1 MKSIW
6 LNNNQI
12 LWVIMSISKIRN
24 SIISNNLISRGFSE
38 LSDIQNKILDIY
50 QNKKDLLVT
59 SQTGSGK
66 TIAYFFSIQDEI
78 SLKNIKEN
86 SSPSV
91 LIIAPT
97 RELAI
102 QVYEEAL
109 WVFKGEDINI
119 ITTIGG
125 MDIKKERKNL
135 LTKFSLII
143 GTPGRIN
150 DHLRK
155 NKLILSNITTVILDE
170 ADEILDLG
178 FKEDLNSILSKITKT
193 SRILMFSATLPKK
206 IVELANKY
214 QKKPIKINVD
224 NKLSQHKDISYDAYY
239 LNNRDIENFTFNL
252 IRYYSNKTIIV
263 FCSTRNEVTRFHS
276 RLHNRGVN
284 AVALSGALKQEERFK
299 ALQSIKNG
307 SSRVCIATDV
317 ASRGIDIIDLDIV
330 IHANLPRNSETLI
343 HRSGR
348 TGRAGKHGLGIILF
362 SPNSINTYK
371 RIIEHAKI
379 VPKLRKNLSK
389 KLIEDNENAEFLEKI
404 SSISKSKIED
414 KLINELT
421 ENYSLSDL
429 AKSLVSLY
437 KSNLAPIEDIEN
449 LDFRSKKDYKKDKF
463 NFSKSNDKNSNFKR
477 KKRRRKKTKSN

>member
-1 MKSIW
+1 
-6 LNNNQI
+6 
-12 LWVIMSISKIRN
+12 MSISKIKN
-24 SIISNNLISRGFSE
+24 SFISNNLLSRGFTE
-38 LSDIQNKILDIY
+38 LSDIQNKILDVY

-66 TIAYFFSIQDEI
+66 TIAYFLSIQDEI
-78 SLKNIKEN
+78 SLKKVKEK

-109 WVFKGEDINI
+109 WVFKSENINVV
-119 ITTIGG
+119 TTIGG

-135 LTKFSLII
+135 LTKFSLLI

-178 FKEDLNSILSKITKT
+178 FKEDLNSILSKISKST
-193 SRILMFSATLPKK
+193 RISMFSATLPKK
-206 IVELANKY
+206 IIELANKY
-214 QKKPIKINVD
+214 QKKPIKINID

-239 LNNRDIENFTFNL
+239 LNSRDIENFTFNL

-307 SSRVCIATDV
+307 SCKVCIATDV

-330 IHANLPRNSETLI
+330 IHSNLPRNSETLI

-348 TGRAGKHGLGIILF
+348 TGRAGKHGLSIILF
-362 SPNSINTYK
+362 SPNSIKTYY

-389 KLIEDNENAEFLEKI
+389 KIIEDNENAQFLNKV

-414 KLINELT
+414 KLINEIM

-429 AKSLVSLY
+429 AKTLVSLY

-449 LDFRSKKDYKKDKF
+449 LDLNPK
-463 NFSKSNDKNSNFKR
+463 KNSR
-477 KKRRRKKTKSN
+477 KINLIL

>member
-1 MKSIW
+1 
-6 LNNNQI
+6 
-12 LWVIMSISKIRN
+12 MSISKIKN
-24 SIISNNLISRGFSE
+24 SFISNNLLSRGFTE
-38 LSDIQNKILDIY
+38 LSDIQNKILDVY

-66 TIAYFFSIQDEI
+66 TIAYFLSIQDEI
-78 SLKNIKEN
+78 SLKKVKEK

-109 WVFKGEDINI
+109 WVFKSENI
-119 ITTIGG
+119 SVVTTNGG

-135 LTKFSLII
+135 LTKFSLLI

-178 FKEDLNSILSKITKT
+178 FKEDLNSILSKISKST
-193 SRILMFSATLPKK
+193 RISMFSATLPKK
-206 IVELANKY
+206 IIELANKY
-214 QKKPIKINVD
+214 QKKPIKINID

-239 LNNRDIENFTFNL
+239 LNSRDIENFTFNL

-307 SSRVCIATDV
+307 SCKVCIATDV

-330 IHANLPRNSETLI
+330 IHASLQRNSETLI

-348 TGRAGKHGLGIILF
+348 TGRAGKHGLSIILF
-362 SPNSINTYK
+362 SPNSIKTYY

-389 KLIEDNENAEFLEKI
+389 KIIEDNENAQFLNKV

-414 KLINELT
+414 KLINELM

-429 AKSLVSLY
+429 AKTLVSLY

-449 LDFRSKKDYKKDKF
+449 LDLSPKKEFKKDKF
-463 NFSKSNDKNSNFKR
+463 NSSKSNNNSNFKR
-477 KKRRRKKTKSN
+477 KKRRRKRKDKRN

>member
-1 MKSIW
+1 
-6 LNNNQI
+6 
-12 LWVIMSISKIRN
+12 MSISKIKN
-24 SIISNNLISRGFSE
+24 SFISNNLLSRGFTE
-38 LSDIQNKILDIY
+38 LSDIQNKILDVY

-66 TIAYFFSIQDEI
+66 TIAYFLSIQDEI
-78 SLKNIKEN
+78 SLKKVKEK

-109 WVFKGEDINI
+109 WVFKSENINVV
-119 ITTIGG
+119 TTIGG

-135 LTKFSLII
+135 LTKFSLLI

-178 FKEDLNSILSKITKT
+178 FKEDLNSILSKISKST
-193 SRILMFSATLPKK
+193 RISMFSATLPKK
-206 IVELANKY
+206 IIELANKY
-214 QKKPIKINVD
+214 QKKPIKINID
-224 NKLSQHKDISYDAYY
+224 NKLSQHKDISYDSYF
-239 LNNRDIENFTFNL
+239 LNSRDIENFTFNL

-307 SSRVCIATDV
+307 SCKVCIATDV
-317 ASRGIDIIDLDIV
+317 ASRGIDIVDLDIV
-330 IHANLPRNSETLI
+330 IHSNLPRNSETLI

-348 TGRAGKHGLGIILF
+348 TGRAGKHGLSIILF
-362 SPNSINTYK
+362 SPNSIKTYY

-389 KLIEDNENAEFLEKI
+389 KIIEDNENAQFLNKI

-414 KLINELT
+414 KLINELMK
-421 ENYSLSDL
+421 NYSLSDL

-449 LDFRSKKDYKKDKF
+449 LDLNPKKEFKKNKF
-463 NFSKSNDKNSNFKR
+463 NSSKLDTHNLKFKR
-477 KKRRRKKTKSN
+477 KKQKRKRKDKRN

>member
-1 MKSIW
+1 
-6 LNNNQI
+6 
-12 LWVIMSISKIRN
+12 MSISKIKN
-24 SIISNNLISRGFSE
+24 SFISNNLLSRGFTE
-38 LSDIQNKILDIY
+38 LSDIQNKILDVY

-66 TIAYFFSIQDEI
+66 TIAYFLSIQDEI
-78 SLKNIKEN
+78 SLNKVKEK

-109 WVFKGEDINI
+109 WVFKSENINVV
-119 ITTIGG
+119 TTIGG

-135 LTKFSLII
+135 LTKFSLLI

-150 DHLRK
+150 DHIRK
-155 NKLILSNITTVILDE
+155 NKLILSNTTTVILDE

-178 FKEDLNSILSKITKT
+178 FKEDLNSILSKISKST
-193 SRILMFSATLPKK
+193 RISMFSATLPNK
-206 IVELANKY
+206 IIELANKY
-214 QKKPIKINVD
+214 QKKPIKINID

-239 LNNRDIENFTFNL
+239 LNSRDIENFTFNL

-307 SSRVCIATDV
+307 SCKVCIATDV

-330 IHANLPRNSETLI
+330 IHSNLPRNSETLI

-348 TGRAGKHGLGIILF
+348 TGRAGKHGLSIILF
-362 SPNSINTYK
+362 SPNSIKTYY

-389 KLIEDNENAEFLEKI
+389 KIIEDNENAQFLNKI

-414 KLINELT
+414 KLINEIM

-429 AKSLVSLY
+429 AKTLVSLY

-449 LDFRSKKDYKKDKF
+449 LDLSPKKEFKKDKF
-463 NFSKSNDKNSNFKR
+463 NSSKSDNNSNFKR
-477 KKRRRKKTKSN
+477 KKRRRKRKDKRN

>member
-1 MKSIW
+1 
-6 LNNNQI
+6 
-12 LWVIMSISKIRN
+12 MSISKIKN
-24 SIISNNLISRGFSE
+24 SFISNNLLSRGFTE
-38 LSDIQNKILDIY
+38 LSDIQNKILDVY

-66 TIAYFFSIQDEI
+66 TIAYFLSIQDEI
-78 SLKNIKEN
+78 LLNKVKEK

-109 WVFKGEDINI
+109 WVFKSENINVV
-119 ITTIGG
+119 TTIGG

-135 LTKFSLII
+135 LTKFSLLV

-178 FKEDLNSILSKITKT
+178 FKEDLNSILSKISKSTRV
-193 SRILMFSATLPKK
+193 SMFSATLPKK
-206 IVELANKY
+206 IIELANKY
-214 QKKPIKINVD
+214 QKKPIKINID

-239 LNNRDIENFTFNL
+239 LNSRDIENFTFNL

-307 SSRVCIATDV
+307 SCKVCIATDV
-317 ASRGIDIIDLDIV
+317 ASRGIDIIDLEIV
-330 IHANLPRNSETLI
+330 IHASLPRNSETLI

-348 TGRAGKHGLGIILF
+348 TGRAGKHGLSIILF
-362 SPNSINTYK
+362 SPNSIRTYY

-389 KLIEDNENAEFLEKI
+389 KIIEDNENAQFLNKI

-414 KLINELT
+414 KLINEIMK
-421 ENYSLSDL
+421 NYSLSDL
-429 AKSLVSLY
+429 AKTLVSLY
-437 KSNLAPIEDIEN
+437 KSNLTPIEDIEN
-449 LDFRSKKDYKKDKF
+449 LDLSPKKEFKKDKIKS
-463 NFSKSNDKNSNFKR
+463 SKSDYNNSNFKTKKRR
-477 KKRRRKKTKSN
+477 KKRKDKRN

>member
-1 MKSIW
+1 
-6 LNNNQI
+6 
-12 LWVIMSISKIRN
+12 MSISKIKN
-24 SIISNNLISRGFSE
+24 SFISNNLLSRGFTE
-38 LSDIQNKILDIY
+38 LSDIQNKILDVY

-66 TIAYFFSIQDEI
+66 TIAYFLSIQDEI
-78 SLKNIKEN
+78 SLKKVKEK

-109 WVFKGEDINI
+109 WVFKGVNINVV
-119 ITTIGG
+119 TTIGG
-125 MDIKKERKNL
+125 MDIKKERNNL
-135 LTKFSLII
+135 LTKFSLLI

-178 FKEDLNSILSKITKT
+178 FKEDLNSILSKISKS
-193 SRILMFSATLPKK
+193 SRISMFSATLPKK
-206 IVELANKY
+206 IIELANKY
-214 QKKPIKINVD
+214 QKKPIKINID

-239 LNNRDIENFTFNL
+239 LNSRDIENFTFNL

-284 AVALSGALKQEERFK
+284 AVALSGALKQDERFK

-307 SSRVCIATDV
+307 SCKVCIATDV

-348 TGRAGKHGLGIILF
+348 TGRAGKHGLSIILF
-362 SPNSINTYK
+362 SPNSIKTYY

-389 KLIEDNENAEFLEKI
+389 KIIEDNENTQFLNKI
-404 SSISKSKIED
+404 SSISKSIKED
-414 KLINELT
+414 KLINEIM

-429 AKSLVSLY
+429 AKTLVSLY

-449 LDFRSKKDYKKDKF
+449 LDLSPKKEFKKDKF
-463 NFSKSNDKNSNFKR
+463 NSSKSDNNSDFKR
-477 KKRRRKKTKSN
+477 KKRRRKRKNKRN

>member
-1 MKSIW
+1 
-6 LNNNQI
+6 
-12 LWVIMSISKIRN
+12 MSISKIRN

-109 WVFKGEDINI
+109 WVFKGEDINV

-348 TGRAGKHGLGIILF
+348 TGRAGKHGLSIILF

>member
-1 MKSIW
+1 
-6 LNNNQI
+6 
-12 LWVIMSISKIRN
+12 MSISKIKN
-24 SIISNNLISRGFSE
+24 SFISNNLLSRGFTE
-38 LSDIQNKILDIY
+38 LSDIQNKILDVY

-66 TIAYFFSIQDEI
+66 TIAYFLSIQDEI
-78 SLKNIKEN
+78 SLKKVKEK

-109 WVFKGEDINI
+109 WVFKSENINVV
-119 ITTIGG
+119 TTIGG

-135 LTKFSLII
+135 LTKFSLLI

-178 FKEDLNSILSKITKT
+178 FKEDLNSILSKISKST
-193 SRILMFSATLPKK
+193 RISMFSATLPKK
-206 IVELANKY
+206 IIELANKY
-214 QKKPIKINVD
+214 QKKPIKINID

-239 LNNRDIENFTFNL
+239 LNSRDIENFTFNL

-307 SSRVCIATDV
+307 SCKVCIATDV

-330 IHANLPRNSETLI
+330 IHSNLPRNSETLI

-348 TGRAGKHGLGIILF
+348 TGRAGKHGLSIILF
-362 SPNSINTYK
+362 SPNSIKTYY

-379 VPKLRKNLSK
+379 NPKLRKNLSK
-389 KLIEDNENAEFLEKI
+389 KIIEDNENAQFLNKI

-414 KLINELT
+414 KLINELM

-429 AKSLVSLY
+429 AKTLVSLY

-449 LDFRSKKDYKKDKF
+449 LDLSPKKEFKKDKF
-463 NFSKSNDKNSNFKR
+463 NSSKSDNNSNFKR
-477 KKRRRKKTKSN
+477 KKRRRKRKDKRN

>member
-1 MKSIW
+1 
-6 LNNNQI
+6 
-12 LWVIMSISKIRN
+12 MSISKIKN
-24 SIISNNLISRGFSE
+24 SFISNNLLSRGFTE
-38 LSDIQNKILDIY
+38 LSDIQNKILDVY

-66 TIAYFFSIQDEI
+66 TIAYFLSIQDEI
-78 SLKNIKEN
+78 LLNKVKEK

-109 WVFKGEDINI
+109 WVFKSENINVV
-119 ITTIGG
+119 TTIGG

-135 LTKFSLII
+135 LTKFSLLV

-178 FKEDLNSILSKITKT
+178 FKEDLNSILSKISKSTRV
-193 SRILMFSATLPKK
+193 SMFSATLPKK
-206 IVELANKY
+206 IIELANKY
-214 QKKPIKINVD
+214 QKKPIKINID

-239 LNNRDIENFTFNL
+239 LNSRDIENFTFNL

-307 SSRVCIATDV
+307 SCKVCIATDV

-348 TGRAGKHGLGIILF
+348 TGRAGKHGLSIILF
-362 SPNSINTYK
+362 SPNSIKTYY

-389 KLIEDNENAEFLEKI
+389 KIIEDNENAQFLNKI

-414 KLINELT
+414 KLINEIM
-421 ENYSLSDL
+421 ENFSLSDL
-429 AKSLVSLY
+429 AKTLVSLY

-449 LDFRSKKDYKKDKF
+449 LDLSSKKEFKKDKIKS
-463 NFSKSNDKNSNFKR
+463 SKSDYNNSNFKR
-477 KKRRRKKTKSN
+477 KKRRRKRKDKRN

>member
-1 MKSIW
+1 
-6 LNNNQI
+6 
-12 LWVIMSISKIRN
+12 MSISKIKN
-24 SIISNNLISRGFSE
+24 SFISNNLLSRGFTE
-38 LSDIQNKILDIY
+38 LSDIQNKILDVY

-66 TIAYFFSIQDEI
+66 TIAYFLSIQDEI
-78 SLKNIKEN
+78 SLKKVKEK

-109 WVFKGEDINI
+109 WVFKSENINI
-119 ITTIGG
+119 VTTIGG

-135 LTKFSLII
+135 LTKFSLLI

-178 FKEDLNSILSKITKT
+178 FKEDLNSILSKISKST
-193 SRILMFSATLPKK
+193 RISMFSATLPKK
-206 IVELANKY
+206 IIELANKY
-214 QKKPIKINVD
+214 QKKPIKINID

-239 LNNRDIENFTFNL
+239 LNSRDIENFTFNL

-299 ALQSIKNG
+299 ALQSIKYG
-307 SSRVCIATDV
+307 SCKVCIATDV

-330 IHANLPRNSETLI
+330 IHSNLPRNSETLI

-348 TGRAGKHGLGIILF
+348 TGRAGKHGLSIILF
-362 SPNSINTYK
+362 SPNSIKTYY
-371 RIIEHAKI
+371 RIIEHTKI

-389 KLIEDNENAEFLEKI
+389 KIIEDNENAQFLNKV

-414 KLINELT
+414 KLINEIM

-429 AKSLVSLY
+429 AKTLVSLY

-449 LDFRSKKDYKKDKF
+449 LDLSQKKEFKKDKF
-463 NFSKSNDKNSNFKR
+463 NSSKKDNNNSNFNR
-477 KKRRRKKTKSN
+477 KKRRRKRKDKRN

>member
-1 MKSIW
+1 
-6 LNNNQI
+6 
-12 LWVIMSISKIRN
+12 MSISKIKN
-24 SIISNNLISRGFSE
+24 SIISNNLLSRGFTE

-50 QNKKDLLVT
+50 ENKKDLLVT

-66 TIAYFFSIQDEI
+66 TIAYFLSIQDEI
-78 SLKNIKEN
+78 SLKKVKEN

-102 QVYEEAL
+102 QVYEEAI
-109 WVFKGEDINI
+109 WVFKDENINVV
-119 ITTIGG
+119 TTIGG

-135 LTKFSLII
+135 LTKFSLLI

-178 FKEDLNSILSKITKT
+178 FKEDLNSILSKISKSTKI
-193 SRILMFSATLPKK
+193 SMFSATLPKK
-206 IVELANKY
+206 IIELANKY
-214 QKKPIKINVD
+214 QKKPLKINID

-239 LNNRDIENFTFNL
+239 LNSRDIENFTFNL

-307 SSRVCIATDV
+307 SCRVCVATDV

-348 TGRAGKHGLGIILF
+348 TGRAGKHGLSIILF
-362 SPNSINTYK
+362 SPNSLKTYY
-371 RIIEHAKI
+371 RLIEHAKI

-389 KLIEDNENAEFLEKI
+389 KIIEDNENAKFLNKI
-404 SSISKSKIED
+404 SSISKSTIDD
-414 KLINELT
+414 KLINELM
-421 ENYSLSDL
+421 ENFSLSDL
-429 AKSLVSLY
+429 AKSIVSLY
-437 KSNLAPIEDIEN
+437 KSNLAPIEDIEY
-449 LDFRSKKDYKKDKF
+449 LDLSPKKEFKKDKF
-463 NFSKSNDKNSNFKR
+463 NSSKSNNNNSKFKR
-477 KKRRRKKTKSN
+477 KKRRRRK

>member
-1 MKSIW
+1 
-6 LNNNQI
+6 
-12 LWVIMSISKIRN
+12 MSISKIKN
-24 SIISNNLISRGFSE
+24 SFISNNLLSRGFTE
-38 LSDIQNKILDIY
+38 LSDIQNKILDVY

-66 TIAYFFSIQDEI
+66 TIAYFLSIQDEI
-78 SLKNIKEN
+78 SLKKIKEK

-91 LIIAPT
+91 LIVAPT

-109 WVFKGEDINI
+109 WVFKSENINVV
-119 ITTIGG
+119 TTIGG

-135 LTKFSLII
+135 LTKFSLLI

-178 FKEDLNSILSKITKT
+178 FKEDLNSILSKISKSTRV
-193 SRILMFSATLPKK
+193 SMFSATLPKK
-206 IVELANKY
+206 IIELANKY
-214 QKKPIKINVD
+214 QKKPIKINID

-239 LNNRDIENFTFNL
+239 LNSRDIENFTFNL

-307 SSRVCIATDV
+307 SCKVCIATDV

-330 IHANLPRNSETLI
+330 IHASLPRNSETLI

-348 TGRAGKHGLGIILF
+348 TGRAGKHGLSIILF
-362 SPNSINTYK
+362 SPNSIKTYY

-389 KLIEDNENAEFLEKI
+389 KIIEDNENAQFLNKV

-414 KLINELT
+414 KLINELM

-429 AKSLVSLY
+429 AKTLVSLY

-449 LDFRSKKDYKKDKF
+449 LDLSPKKEFKKDKIKS
-463 NFSKSNDKNSNFKR
+463 SKSDYNNSNFKR
-477 KKRRRKKTKSN
+477 KKRRRKRKDKRN

>member
-1 MKSIW
+1 
-6 LNNNQI
+6 
-12 LWVIMSISKIRN
+12 MSISKIKN
-24 SIISNNLISRGFSE
+24 SIISNNLLSRGFTE

-50 QNKKDLLVT
+50 ENKKDLLVT

-66 TIAYFFSIQDEI
+66 TIAYFLSIQDEI
-78 SLKNIKEN
+78 SLKKIREN

-102 QVYEEAL
+102 QVYEEAI
-109 WVFKGEDINI
+109 WVFKGEDINV

-155 NKLILSNITTVILDE
+155 NKLTLSNITTVILDE

-178 FKEDLNSILSKITKT
+178 FKEDLNSILSKISKST
-193 SRILMFSATLPKK
+193 RISMFSATLPKK

-214 QKKPIKINVD
+214 QKKPIKINID

-239 LNNRDIENFTFNL
+239 LNSRDIENFTFNL

-307 SSRVCIATDV
+307 SCRVCIATDV

-348 TGRAGKHGLGIILF
+348 TGRAGKHGLSIILF
-362 SPNSINTYK
+362 SPNSIKTYY

-379 VPKLRKNLSK
+379 VPKLKKNLSK
-389 KLIEDNENAEFLEKI
+389 KIIEDNENAEFLNKI
-404 SSISKSKIED
+404 SSISKSKIEH

-421 ENYSLSDL
+421 KNYSLSDL

-449 LDFRSKKDYKKDKF
+449 LDLSPKKEIKKDKF
-463 NFSKSNDKNSNFKR
+463 NSSKSNNNSNFKR
-477 KKRRRKKTKSN
+477 KKRRRRKNKRN

>member
-1 MKSIW
+1 
-6 LNNNQI
+6 
-12 LWVIMSISKIRN
+12 MSISKIRN

-178 FKEDLNSILSKITKT
+178 FKEDLNSILSKIIKT

-224 NKLSQHKDISYDAYY
+224 NKLTQHKDISYDAYY

-348 TGRAGKHGLGIILF
+348 TGRAGKHGLSIILF

-404 SSISKSKIED
+404 SSISKSIIED

-449 LDFRSKKDYKKDKF
+449 LDVRSKKDYKKDKF

>member
-1 MKSIW
+1 
-6 LNNNQI
+6 
-12 LWVIMSISKIRN
+12 MSISKIKN
-24 SIISNNLISRGFSE
+24 SFISNNLLSRGFTE
-38 LSDIQNKILDIY
+38 LSDIQNKILDVY

-66 TIAYFFSIQDEI
+66 TIAYFLSIQDEI
-78 SLKNIKEN
+78 SLKKVKEK

-91 LIIAPT
+91 LIVAPT

-109 WVFKGEDINI
+109 WVFKSENINVV
-119 ITTIGG
+119 TTIGG

-135 LTKFSLII
+135 LTKFSLLI

-178 FKEDLNSILSKITKT
+178 FKEDLNSILSKISKST
-193 SRILMFSATLPKK
+193 RISMFSATLPKK
-206 IVELANKY
+206 IIELANKY
-214 QKKPIKINVD
+214 QKKPIKINID

-239 LNNRDIENFTFNL
+239 LNSRDIENFTFNL

-307 SSRVCIATDV
+307 SCKVCIATDV

-348 TGRAGKHGLGIILF
+348 TGRAGKHGLSIILF
-362 SPNSINTYK
+362 SPNNIKTYY

-389 KLIEDNENAEFLEKI
+389 KIIEDNENAQFLNKV

-414 KLINELT
+414 KLINELM

-429 AKSLVSLY
+429 ANTLVSLY

-449 LDFRSKKDYKKDKF
+449 LDLSPKKEFKKDKF
-463 NFSKSNDKNSNFKR
+463 NSSKSNNNSNFKR
-477 KKRRRKKTKSN
+477 KKRRRKRKDKRN

>member
-1 MKSIW
+1 
-6 LNNNQI
+6 
-12 LWVIMSISKIRN
+12 MSISKIKN
-24 SIISNNLISRGFSE
+24 SFISNNLLSRGFTE
-38 LSDIQNKILDIY
+38 LSDIQNKILDVY

-66 TIAYFFSIQDEI
+66 TIAYFLSIQDEI
-78 SLKNIKEN
+78 SLNKVKEK

-109 WVFKGEDINI
+109 WVFKSENINVV
-119 ITTIGG
+119 TTIGG

-135 LTKFSLII
+135 LTKFSLLI

-178 FKEDLNSILSKITKT
+178 FKEDLNSILSKISKSTRV
-193 SRILMFSATLPKK
+193 SMFSATLPKK
-206 IVELANKY
+206 IIELANKY
-214 QKKPIKINVD
+214 QKKPIKINID

-239 LNNRDIENFTFNL
+239 LNSRDIENFTFNL

-307 SSRVCIATDV
+307 SCKVCIATDV

-330 IHANLPRNSETLI
+330 IHSNLPRNSETLI

-348 TGRAGKHGLGIILF
+348 TGRAGKHGLSIILF
-362 SPNSINTYK
+362 SPNSIKTYY

-389 KLIEDNENAEFLEKI
+389 KIIEDNENAQFLNKV

-414 KLINELT
+414 KLINELM

-429 AKSLVSLY
+429 AKTLVSLY

-449 LDFRSKKDYKKDKF
+449 LDLSPKKEFKKDKF
-463 NFSKSNDKNSNFKR
+463 NSSKSDNNSNSKR
-477 KKRRRKKTKSN
+477 KKRRRKRKDKRK

>member
-1 MKSIW
+1 
-6 LNNNQI
+6 
-12 LWVIMSISKIRN
+12 MSISKIKN
-24 SIISNNLISRGFSE
+24 SFISNNLLSRGFTE
-38 LSDIQNKILDIY
+38 LSDIQNKILDVY

-66 TIAYFFSIQDEI
+66 TIAYFLSIQDEI
-78 SLKNIKEN
+78 SLKKVKEK

-109 WVFKGEDINI
+109 WVFKSENINVV
-119 ITTIGG
+119 TTIGG

-135 LTKFSLII
+135 LAKFSLLI

-178 FKEDLNSILSKITKT
+178 FKEDLNSILSKISKST
-193 SRILMFSATLPKK
+193 RISMFSATLPKK
-206 IVELANKY
+206 IIELANKY
-214 QKKPIKINVD
+214 QKKPIKINID

-239 LNNRDIENFTFNL
+239 LNSRDIENFTFNL
-252 IRYYSNKTIIV
+252 IRYYSNKTIII

-307 SSRVCIATDV
+307 SCKVCIATDV

-330 IHANLPRNSETLI
+330 IHSNLPRNSETLI

-348 TGRAGKHGLGIILF
+348 TGRAGKHGLSIILF
-362 SPNSINTYK
+362 SPNSIKTYY

-389 KLIEDNENAEFLEKI
+389 KIIEDNENAQFLNKI

-414 KLINELT
+414 KLINEIM

-429 AKSLVSLY
+429 AKTLVSLY

-449 LDFRSKKDYKKDKF
+449 LDLSPKKEFKKDKIKS
-463 NFSKSNDKNSNFKR
+463 SKSYYYNSNFKR
-477 KKRRRKKTKSN
+477 KKRRRKRKDKKN

>member
-1 MKSIW
+1 
-6 LNNNQI
+6 
-12 LWVIMSISKIRN
+12 MSISKIKN
-24 SIISNNLISRGFSE
+24 SFISNNLLSRGFTE
-38 LSDIQNKILDIY
+38 LSDIQNKILDVY

-66 TIAYFFSIQDEI
+66 TIAYFLSIQDEI
-78 SLKNIKEN
+78 SLKKVKEN
-86 SSPSV
+86 STPSV

-109 WVFKGEDINI
+109 WVFKSENINI
-119 ITTIGG
+119 VTTIGG

-135 LTKFSLII
+135 LTKFSLLI

-155 NKLILSNITTVILDE
+155 NKLLLSNITTVILDE

-178 FKEDLNSILSKITKT
+178 FKEDLNSILSKISKST
-193 SRILMFSATLPKK
+193 RISMFSATLPKK
-206 IVELANKY
+206 IIELANKY
-214 QKKPIKINVD
+214 QKKPIKINID

-239 LNNRDIENFTFNL
+239 LNSRDIENFTFNL

-263 FCSTRNEVTRFHS
+263 FCSTRNDVTRFHS

-307 SSRVCIATDV
+307 SCKVCIATDV

-348 TGRAGKHGLGIILF
+348 TGRAGKHGLSIILF
-362 SPNSINTYK
+362 SPNSIKTYN

-389 KLIEDNENAEFLEKI
+389 KVIMDNENAQFLNKI

-414 KLINELT
+414 KLINELM
-421 ENYSLSDL
+421 ENYSSSDL
-429 AKSLVSLY
+429 AKSLVYLY

-449 LDFRSKKDYKKDKF
+449 LDLSQKKELKKNKF
-463 NFSKSNDKNSNFKR
+463 NLSKSNNNNSNFKR
-477 KKRRRKKTKSN
+477 KKRRRRKEKRN